1 MKKLLLFVLATAA
14 FNVSFAQ
21 YDVFMEMLENKKI
34 CNREDQLTYF
44 LQSRSYER
52 QNEDHYYH
60 REAVNGRFTTTCVIN
75 QNECYVVYQTDNA
88 KDYNKIKSTI
98 TNNCHKEF
106 AADKSEYYVCNE
118 KRMQDVQVIFNGYLQ
133 EEKTYEILVYQN
145 PDSHEHPY
153 MQTDRVAP
161 GEDKVQPAHKAKKK
175 LKAKPAAPKSEAA
188 KAPAAATVPA
198 TKTAATAAPA
208 PKPAAPA
215 VKAPASGL
223 KPAPSLKPAPPVKK

>member
-44 LQSRSYER
+44 LQSKSYER
-52 QNEDHYYH
+52 QNEDRYYH
-60 REAVNGRFTTTCVIN
+60 REAVSGRFTTTCVIN

-98 TNNCHKEF
+98 TNSCHKEF

-145 PDSHEHPY
+145 PDSHEQPY
-153 MQTDRVAP
+153 LQTDRVAP
-161 GEDKVQPAHKAKKK
+161 GADKAQPAHKAKKK
-175 LKAKPAAPKSEAA
+175 VKAKAAAPKGEPAKTPATASKPKPAAAA
-188 KAPAAATVPA
+188 Q
-198 TKTAATAAPA
+198 A

-215 VKAPASGL
+215 VKATSTAL
-223 KPAPSLKPAPPVKK
+223 KPAPSMKPAPPVKK